1 MKQCVVWCV
10 CVTVTV
16 MMINLLLWCKA
27 ENDVMCVMWCCL
39 QMDEMRVVSV

>member
-16 MMINLLLWCKA
+16 MMNLLMWCKA
-27 ENDVMCVMWCCL
+27 GNDVMRVMWCCL
-39 QMDEMRVVSV
+39 RMDEMRVVSV